1 MFDTNERALSLQE
14 EKIQPTPS
22 RIGQVGEPFFNS
34 IGNEGYVREF
44 QLAYLWEILFIVTI
58 HNSTRYVFLMRCT

>member
-1 MFDTNERALSLQE
+1 MCIYIYIYMFDTNERALLLQG
-14 EKIQPTPS
+14 EKIQPIPS

-44 QLAYLWEILFIVTI
+44 
-58 HNSTRYVFLMRCT
+58 

>member
-1 MFDTNERALSLQE
+1 MFDTNERTLSLQG

-34 IGNEGYVREF
+34 IVNEGYVREF
-44 QLAYLWEILFIVTI
+44 QLAYLWEILFLVTI
-58 HNSTRYVFLMRCT
+58 HTSIGYVFLMRCT